1 MRGANWA
8 AGSGDAANRDGLPL
22 FAYKGGTFPVQPLF
36 PLSSSLAAAAAVHLQ
51 WFADDDAEAQGRT
64 EEPTEHKLRRLREE
78 GQVVKSQELISAL
91 GLFFPALALI
101 FLAPSILRTCVE
113 MLRFFLLRVTE
124 LDPTRDGLVAEAF
137 FRYFVRLALPIL
149 GVAVFS
155 ALFSNL
161 MQTGFLFTTKP
172 LVPDFSRILP
182 RVGQFF
188 RRTIASVDGLFNFF
202 KSLGKMVIIG
212 SVAFILIRMD
222 MEKLINLQKASLWTG
237 FTTIASL
244 AIRMLIISALLM
256 LVIAIPDYM
265 FQRWRFRERNR
276 MSRQE
281 IKEEMRMYEA
291 DPAVQSRIRSR
302 FRDLLRQNI
311 AVTVPRADVVITNP
325 THFAV
330 ALEYRQESMKAP
342 MVSAKGADEMAARI
356 RQIAKENDVPIV
368 ENKPLARG
376 LYDTTEVGDIIPD
389 AYFNIV
395 AAVLKKVWSIN
406 EARRKTEGLRA

>member
-1 MRGANWA
+1 M
-8 AGSGDAANRDGLPL
+8 
-22 FAYKGGTFPVQPLF
+22 
-36 PLSSSLAAAAAVHLQ
+36 
-51 WFADDDAEAQGRT
+51 
-64 EEPTEHKLRRLREE
+64 
-78 GQVVKSQELISAL
+78 
-91 GLFFPALALI
+91 
-101 FLAPSILRTCVE
+101 E
-113 MLRFFLLRVTE
+113 MMNFFLLRLTE
-124 LDPTRDGLVAEAF
+124 LDPVRDRLVAQAF
-137 FRYFVRLALPIL
+137 FRYLARLALPVL
-149 GVAVFS
+149 AVAVFS

-188 RRTIASVDGLFNFF
+188 RRTIGSVDGLFNFF
-202 KSLGKMVIIG
+202 KALVKMAIIG

-222 MEKLINLQKASLWTG
+222 IEKLINLQKASLWTG
-237 FTTIASL
+237 FTAIASL
-244 AIRMLIISALLM
+244 AIRMLIISALL
-256 LVIAIPDYM
+256 LLLLSIPDYL

-302 FRDLLRQNI
+302 FRDLLRQNL
-311 AVTVPRADVVITNP
+311 AVTVPQADVVITNP

-330 ALEYRQESMKAP
+330 ALEYHQETMYAP
-342 MVSAKGADEMAARI
+342 RVSAKGADETAARI
-356 RQIAKENDVPIV
+356 RQIARENGVPIV

-389 AYFNIV
+389 AYFNLV
-395 AAVLKKVWSIN
+395 AAVLKKVWNIN